1 MNHTNHPIQNIHYTI
16 VIMLIVYAGKS
27 RCQLD
32 LPNFSSLMLYH
43 NNKQKANVWPELQN
57 NTFSVVLYIG

>member
-27 RCQLD
+27 RCQPD
-32 LPNFSSLMLYH
+32 LPNFSNLMLYH
-43 NNKQKANVWPELQN
+43 NNKQKANGVAGI
-57 NTFSVVLYIG
+57 TK